1 MKLAVLSLIAG
12 CVLTLASAR
21 ADAVSDFY
29 SGKSITLIIS
39 TGEGDGQDKTARIIG
54 RHWTNHIP
62 GKPVMVPKN
71 MPGAGNLRA
80 ANFIYDQAPK
90 DGTAI
95 AAIIPSFVLQQIL
108 GGAGV
113 GYDAD
118 KMQWLGSS
126 NTSNPTIYVW
136 HTTGV
141 KTIEDATKKEILMGG
156 TGAGSNSVL
165 YPTIFNNMLGTKF
178 KVIMGYRSTG
188 EVILATER
196 GEVQGRA
203 GETFNV
209 LMANEADWLRDK
221 KINILVQIG
230 REKEKGFENVP
241 LATEFAKDQASRDV
255 LQVFSDVIALGRPYL
270 APPGIPADRLAAL
283 RAAFDA
289 AMKDPALLAD
299 AEKARLDI
307 SPTSGAKLQAVVAG
321 MIKTNAEVLARI
333 KAVIDASNAAG
344 GDDKVEKSN

>member
-1 MKLAVLSLIAG
+1 MKFAAISLIAG
-12 CVLTLASAR
+12 CVLPLASAA
-21 ADAVSDFY
+21 ADAVGDFY
-29 SGKSITLIIS
+29 TGKTITLIIS
-39 TGEGDGQDKTARIIG
+39 TGEGDGQDKTARIIS

-62 GKPVMVPKN
+62 GKPVLVPKN

-80 ANFIYDQAPK
+80 ANYIYDQAPK
-90 DGTAI
+90 DGTAM

-113 GYDAD
+113 SYDAN

-126 NTSNPTIYVW
+126 NASNPTIYVW

-188 EVILATER
+188 DVNLATER

-209 LMANEADWLRDK
+209 LTANDADWLRDK

-230 REKEKGFENVP
+230 REKEKGFEYVP
-241 LATEFAKDQASRDV
+241 LATEFAKDQATRDV
-255 LQVFSDVIALGRPYL
+255 LQVFGDVIALGRPYM

-283 RAAFDA
+283 RMGFDE
-289 AMKDPALLAD
+289 AMKDPAMLAD
-299 AEKARLDI
+299 AQKARLDI
-307 SPTSGAKLQAVVAG
+307 SPTSGTKLQSVVAD
-321 MIKTNAEVLARI
+321 MMKTNAEVLARV
-333 KAVIDASNAAG
+333 KAVIDASNVP
-344 GDDKVEKSN
+344 DDKGK